1 MNRNYVAM
9 FLLSALLL
17 LVIAAG
23 AVALAQTSAGYN
35 LEWHVVGSGGGEA
48 ASASYRVHGT
58 TGQGVASPPRA
69 GGASYT
75 VSSGYWYSDQIHLYL
90 PVIKGN

>member
-1 MNRNYVAM
+1 MNRNYAAA

-23 AVALAQTSAGYN
+23 AVVMAQTSAGYN

-48 ASASYRVHGT
+48 GSASYRVNGT
-58 TGQGVASPPRA
+58 TGQGVTSPPTA
-69 GGASYT
+69 GGASY
-75 VSSGYWYSDQIHLYL
+75 VLSSGYWYSDQIHLYL
-90 PVIKGN
+90 PVISGN

>member
-1 MNRNYVAM
+1 MNRNYAVA

-17 LVIAAG
+17 MVIAAG

-48 ASASYRVHGT
+48 ASASYRVNGT
-58 TGQGVASPPRA
+58 IGQGVASPPRA
-69 GGASYT
+69 SGARFS

-90 PVIKGN
+90 PVISGN